1 MSDISKEEL
10 KKEIAAILKDA
21 DLGTITS
28 KKVRQD
34 IEKKLDTDLSDRKK
48 EVDELVME
56 HLDKLEKENKKQ
68 KNGKASEEEDD
79 EEEDDNE
86 EDDDDE
92 EEEEEKKPKRS
103 STSKKPPA
111 KKYKSG
117 SASSD
122 ESEDASDG
130 GDDEYSPKK
139 KTAKKP
145 AGKRGSKKK
154 KGGSDDDSDEDWGKN
169 KKKKAAGAKAG
180 GGAKRSSGYT
190 KPVNLSP
197 ELAAIVG
204 ENQMPRHEVV
214 KRIWAIIKE
223 RNLYD
228 PKNKQFAI
236 CDDELFKVIGVKRF
250 RTFGMMKFLKTH
262 FRD

>member
-21 DLGTITS
+21 DLGSITS

-34 IEKKLDTDLSDRKK
+34 IEKKLDIDLSDRRK

-56 HLDKLEKENKKQ
+56 NIDKGKSK
-68 KNGKASEEEDD
+68 KNGKVYD
-79 EEEDDNE
+79 EEEE

-92 EEEEEKKPKRS
+92 NDDDEDEEEEEEEVKKPKRA
-103 STSKKPPA
+103 TSAKKPPA
-111 KKYKSG
+111 KRYKSG
-117 SASSD
+117 SASSE
-122 ESEDASDG
+122 ESDDASDG

-145 AGKRGSKKK
+145 AGKRGRKK
-154 KGGSDDDSDEDWGKN
+154 KGGSDDDSDEDWGK
-169 KKKKAAGAKAG
+169 KKKKAAGAKNA

-214 KRIWAIIKE
+214 KRIWALIKE

-250 RTFGMMKFLKTH
+250 RTFGMMKFLKNH